1 MKFSNEQ
8 LKHMYLQ
15 MCHIRHFEEK
25 VDYFFQRAMI
35 HGTTHLYIGEEASAV
50 GACNV
55 MEKGGRPFGAVIVR
69 NGEVV
74 ATGVNTVLETKDP
87 TDHAE
92 MRAIREAS
100 RALGSE
106 LLSDCEIYA
115 SGEPCPMCQGA
126 IQRADLKAVYY
137 ASPKEVAIEAKV
149 VPAGT
154 VSVTTM
160 SFSVKPVRFTTV
172 RV

>member
-1 MKFSNEQ
+1 MNTQQFLQLAIDLARSNV
-8 LKHMYLQ
+8 
-15 MCHIRHFEEK
+15 K
-25 VDYFFQRAMI
+25 V
-35 HGTTHLYIGEEASAV
+35 
-50 GACNV
+50 
-55 MEKGGRPFGAVIVR
+55 KGGRPFGAVIVR

-100 RALGSE
+100 RVLGSE

-137 ASPKEVAIEAKV
+137 ASPKEVAMEAKV
-149 VPAGT
+149 VPAGSNRKIPFQYMEIANGSEPFGLWT
-154 VSVTTM
+154 KRKENTE
-160 SFSVKPVRFTTV
+160 
-172 RV
+172 

>member
-1 MKFSNEQ
+1 MNTQQFLQLAIDLARSNV
-8 LKHMYLQ
+8 K
-15 MCHIRHFEEK
+15 
-25 VDYFFQRAMI
+25 
-35 HGTTHLYIGEEASAV
+35 
-50 GACNV
+50 
-55 MEKGGRPFGAVIVR
+55 EKGGRPFGAVIVR

-74 ATGVNTVLETKDP
+74 ATGVNTVLKTKDP

-100 RALGSE
+100 RVLGSE

-137 ASPKEVAIEAKV
+137 ATPKEVAMEAKV
-149 VPAGT
+149 VPAGSNPNIPFQYVEMANGSEPFELWT
-154 VSVTTM
+154 KRKENTE
-160 SFSVKPVRFTTV
+160 
-172 RV
+172 